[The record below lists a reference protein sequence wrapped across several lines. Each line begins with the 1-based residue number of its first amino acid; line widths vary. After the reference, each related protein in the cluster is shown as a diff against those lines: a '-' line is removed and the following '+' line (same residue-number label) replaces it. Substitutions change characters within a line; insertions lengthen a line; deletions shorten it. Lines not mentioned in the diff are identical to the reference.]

1 MTQSLLQFFASPWL
15 VRVAPWL
22 FVLLWSTGFISAKYG
37 LPYSEPFAF
46 LAWRMFFNLLC
57 FALLLKL
64 FAVSLPRSP
73 RLWGQQLLAG
83 ALIHGA
89 YLGGVFSAIEAGI
102 PAGLTALLVGL
113 QPLLTGFLVY
123 LLWQQRLSLRQ
134 WLGLLLGLAGV
145 LLVLQ
150 QTSGMDLEGITIT
163 WTGLGWVLLALLGI
177 TLGTVYQ
184 KNACDPQPL
193 LAASFIQYAGCF
205 VLMLV
210 GVWIKD
216 ESAVEWHPDF
226 ILALAW
232 SVLVLSVGAILLLL
246 LMIRAGESTRT
257 ASYFYLVP
265 PLTALEAWLLFD
277 ERMTL
282 LALVGM
288 IITVFGVYWANRA
301 VRT

>member
-1 MTQSLLQFFASPWL
+1 MTQSLLNFFASPQL
-15 VRVAPWL
+15 IRMAPWL

-37 LPYSEPFAF
+37 LPYSEPFTF
-46 LAWRMFFNLLC
+46 LAWRMFFNLWC
-57 FALLLKL
+57 FALLLRV
-64 FAVSLPRSP
+64 FAVSLPRNP

-113 QPLLTGFLVY
+113 QPLLTGLLVY
-123 LLWQQRLSLRQ
+123 LVWQQRLGLRQ

-150 QTSGMDLEGITIT
+150 QTSGMDLEGITIS
-163 WTGLGWVLLALLGI
+163 WMGLGWVLLALLGI

-184 KNACDPQPL
+184 KNACEPQPL
-193 LAASFIQYAGCF
+193 LAASFIQYLGCLA
-205 VLMLV
+205 LMLL
-210 GVWIKD
+210 GVWIKG
-216 ESAVEWHPDF
+216 EGGVEWHADF
-226 ILALAW
+226 ILALGW

-288 IITVFGVYWANRA
+288 VITVFGVYWANRA
-301 VRT
+301 TRS

>member
-1 MTQSLLQFFASPWL
+1 MTSRLLQFFSSPWL
-15 VRVAPWL
+15 VRAAPWL

-46 LAWRMFFNLLC
+46 LAWRMAFNLLC
-57 FALLLKL
+57 FAILLKL
-64 FAVSLPRSP
+64 FAVSLPRSG

-89 YLGGVFSAIEAGI
+89 YLGGVFCAIEAGI

-113 QPLLTGFLVY
+113 QPLLTALLVY
-123 LLWQQRLSLRQ
+123 LVWQQRLSLRQ
-134 WLGLLLGLAGV
+134 WFGLLLGLAGV
-145 LLVLQ
+145 MLVLQ
-150 QTSGMDLEGITIT
+150 QTSGMQLEGIQIT
-163 WTGLGWVLLALLGI
+163 WTGIFWVLLALLGI
-177 TLGTVYQ
+177 TLGTLYQ
-184 KNACDPQPL
+184 KKACQPQPL
-193 LAASFIQYAGCF
+193 LAASFIQYAGCL
-205 VLMLV
+205 VLMLL
-210 GVWIKD
+210 GVWIKG
-216 ESAVEWHPDF
+216 EGAVQWHPDF
-226 ILALAW
+226 ILALGW

-246 LMIRAGESTRT
+246 LMIQVGEATRT

-288 IITVFGVYWANRA
+288 AVTVFGVYWANRA
-301 VRT
+301 VRG